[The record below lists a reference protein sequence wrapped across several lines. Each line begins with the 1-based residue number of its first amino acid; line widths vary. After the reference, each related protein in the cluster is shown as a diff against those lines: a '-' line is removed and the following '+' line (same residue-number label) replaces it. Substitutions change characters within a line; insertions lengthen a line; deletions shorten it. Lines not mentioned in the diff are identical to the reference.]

1 MGSKTSGQAGIG
13 GLSCRVH
20 RNFYGAQRESFVAPM
35 ETLDS
40 ELLDSSSGPLQGV
53 FIRAPY
59 IETVWGEQIQVLAI
73 LQQDQN
79 RQQITAIRE
88 KNILGLSFHPELTDS
103 PIWHRYFINMV
114 RTALAQ

>member
-1 MGSKTSGQAGIG
+1 MEILDSEVLDS
-13 GLSCRVH
+13 
-20 RNFYGAQRESFVAPM
+20 ES
-35 ETLDS
+35 LDS
-40 ELLDSSSGPLQGV
+40 ELLDSSSRPLQGV